1 MAATHPLARLALGLV
16 AGLACAV
23 TLADWQPDP
32 DDKRQARAAAA
43 IDKFRESRPGIEVY
57 FDEAHGFAV
66 LPSVT
71 RAGLGFGAAYGNGLV
86 IEQDTL
92 VGTTGYWQVTS
103 GIQAGAK
110 NFIMLVFFKDA
121 EALAAF
127 KARKLQFM
135 GQAGVALATASAD
148 STPTYNEGVAVFTLT
163 NVGLMG
169 ELTVSG
175 AKFTYKDLE

>member
-1 MAATHPLARLALGLV
+1 MAGTLPVARLALGLT
-16 AGLACAV
+16 AGLACTVA
-23 TLADWQPDP
+23 LADWQPDP
-32 DDKRQARAAAA
+32 DDKHQVRAAAA
-43 IDKFRESRPGIEVY
+43 IERFTESRPGIEAY
-57 FDEAHGFAV
+57 FEQAHGFAV

-71 RAGLGFGAAYGNGLV
+71 RAGLGFGGAYGRGLV

-92 VGTTGYWQVTS
+92 VGTTGYWQLTS

-127 KARKLQFM
+127 KDRKLQFM
-135 GQAGVALATASAD
+135 GQAGVALATAGAD
-148 STPTYNEGVAVFTLT
+148 ATPTYTDGVAVFTLT